1 MKSNIKATNVIRLPS
16 MRAIQTLAWPTMLCG
31 LLMLAAPGPV
41 LSQAVQLVIVDVNV
55 VAQGYRV
62 SKLTGNSVTN
72 DKNEKVGT
80 LDDFVIGHDR
90 SLFAILQVGGFLG
103 IGSRLVAIPYE
114 SLVINDETRK
124 IELPGASKE
133 ELKKLAEFKYG
144 I

>member
-1 MKSNIKATNVIRLPS
+1 MQSDCRAPSRCRINAIRLS
-16 MRAIQTLAWPTMLCG
+16 STRAFQTLAWPTMLCG

-41 LSQAVQLVIVDVNV
+41 LSQAGQLVTVDVNV

-103 IGSRLVAIPYE
+103 IGSRAVARPPRHLVHQH
-114 SLVINDETRK
+114 D
-124 IELPGASKE
+124 
-133 ELKKLAEFKYG
+133 
-144 I
+144 